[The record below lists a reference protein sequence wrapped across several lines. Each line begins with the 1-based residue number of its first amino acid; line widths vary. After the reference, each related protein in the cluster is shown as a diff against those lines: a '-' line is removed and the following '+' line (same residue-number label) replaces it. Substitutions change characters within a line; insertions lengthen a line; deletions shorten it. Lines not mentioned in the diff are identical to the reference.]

1 MFFASQE
8 DAQKVCDKINMDN
21 KVDILIEK
29 YNRLEAE
36 CMIDIE

>member
-36 CMIDIE
+36 SMIDIE